1 MSHLHT
7 CKRGDD
13 PHASLPAGQPSPL
26 RVSRTPLSAP
36 WRSSTGAYR
45 MAAAKTEMILPA
57 LQITDPLS
65 FPHSPMDNYPKLEE
79 MMMLSSA
86 GTPFLTASA
95 PEGTVFGSGEPG
107 DHYDHLPGG
116 KHRRSLSLFLSL
128 FLAHSLS
135 VGRCLCRA
143 CICHLSQQWARRLA
157 RAARV
162 GRHPRDDYYFM
173 QKYSW
178 LKYELLLPRSLMVSI
193 LFICMGSGVGK
204 QMQRNRKIIGS
215 LCKMSQQ
222 DKRRKK
228 VCLRHIIWSTL
239 LKRGGSECHP
249 VTVHPVHSY
258 SSIPIAFLKAKLQ
271 FQQSI
276 ALGCVMSFKKKVCV
290 PARAIF

>member
-1 MSHLHT
+1 MKKKQKNQHKWILTCLLPTKTKRRKRKTRRQLEEEETKEKGAHRHPLLQQQQQQQQQPPPPPAVTTLSGAGVVSHLHT

-116 KHRRSLSLFLSL
+116 KHRRSLSLSLFLSL

-135 VGRCLCRA
+135 VGRCPCRA

-162 GRHPRDDYYFM
+162 GRHPIGM
-173 QKYSW
+173 IIIS
-178 LKYELLLPRSLMVSI
+178 
-193 LFICMGSGVGK
+193 C
-204 QMQRNRKIIGS
+204 RN
-215 LCKMSQQ
+215 
-222 DKRRKK
+222 
-228 VCLRHIIWSTL
+228 
-239 LKRGGSECHP
+239 
-249 VTVHPVHSY
+249 
-258 SSIPIAFLKAKLQ
+258 IA
-271 FQQSI
+271 
-276 ALGCVMSFKKKVCV
+276 G
-290 PARAIF
+290 